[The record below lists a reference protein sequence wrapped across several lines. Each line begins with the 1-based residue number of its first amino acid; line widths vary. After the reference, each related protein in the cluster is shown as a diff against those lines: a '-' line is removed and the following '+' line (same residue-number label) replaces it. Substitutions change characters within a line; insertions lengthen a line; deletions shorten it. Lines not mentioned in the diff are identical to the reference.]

1 MLQYNK
7 SIIIIQART
16 SSKRFPNKVMK
27 LIEGIPIIL
36 LAVKRAS
43 NTGKKI
49 IVATSNHK
57 SDDKLVKLL
66 KKENIS
72 YFRGNLKNVLSR
84 FANLIKYYG
93 YNKNQLIFRLTADN
107 VFPDGHL
114 LNEME
119 KYYLK
124 KKIKYLSCGKNSGLP
139 FGLSAELTRAKYII
153 EANKKNLSFY
163 EREHVTP
170 YIIKKYKAAYYDKN
184 KHLNMEN
191 YRCTIDYIRD
201 YFIVKKTFKNLKNKS
216 TSIHYKKLLPRL
228 KQAIK

>member
-36 LAVKRAS
+36 LAIKRAS

-124 KKIKYLSCGKNSGLP
+124 KKN
-139 FGLSAELTRAKYII
+139 
-153 EANKKNLSFY
+153 
-163 EREHVTP
+163 
-170 YIIKKYKAAYYDKN
+170 
-184 KHLNMEN
+184 
-191 YRCTIDYIRD
+191 
-201 YFIVKKTFKNLKNKS
+201 
-216 TSIHYKKLLPRL
+216 
-228 KQAIK
+228 